1 MMGSSHK
8 VHGATARTTG
18 SHVRSSRP
26 RRFGEKAFQE
36 QLNQKTHVYPE
47 MVPLIVIRVEGNGR
61 K

>member
-1 MMGSSHK
+1 MGSSHK

-26 RRFGEKAFQE
+26 RRFGEKTFQE
-36 QLNQKTHVYPE
+36 QLKQKAHAYPE